1 MSGQTTYEIYTLA
14 NGRWLVDTQFK
25 GTQRDGAIEEA
36 KRIAAQPGI
45 EQVKVVRETFDLN
58 DGLIKESIVF
68 KSELTGD
75 AKSSNTSARG
85 AVFDP
90 YGKVAPSAKPS
101 TGTRRRRAG
110 NRTQF
115 RGRGAVTQSQRT
127 ASPSTIS
134 APARLAYKMLF
145 IVMLSFAF
153 ATTMTLLYNQTL
165 LS

>member
-36 KRIAAQPGI
+36 KRIAVQPGI

-58 DGLIKESIVF
+58 DGLIKESTVF

-90 YGKVAPSAKPS
+90 YDKVAPSAKPS

-110 NRTQF
+110 NR
-115 RGRGAVTQSQRT
+115 
-127 ASPSTIS
+127 
-134 APARLAYKMLF
+134 KH
-145 IVMLSFAF
+145 SFA
-153 ATTMTLLYNQTL
+153 AAERLPNRSGRHLRRQSPHPRVLLTRCS
-165 LS
+165 LSLC